1 MGNKLNSMNTR
12 LGDDGATDIGDRLR
26 LAKNHERVEAYG
38 AIDELNC
45 AIGMVVAKAG
55 LPKAVFECLLQ
66 VQRELIDLAGEL
78 YVPKR
83 MVMASVHVE
92 RLERELDAF
101 NQPLQSLKESIL
113 PGGGPM
119 AAACHFARAVARRA
133 ERRTWTLVE
142 LEEQIAGSDKLLR
155 SSQNTSVNPEI
166 LRYLNRLSDL
176 LLAVAQTLARQER
189 GS

>member
-119 AAACHFARAVARRA
+119 AAACHFARAVARRFA
-133 ERRTWTLVE
+133 H
-142 LEEQIAGSDKLLR
+142 
-155 SSQNTSVNPEI
+155 
-166 LRYLNRLSDL
+166 
-176 LLAVAQTLARQER
+176 AVACYPQAIGGMALSGPAQGFSRLFCQADR
-189 GS
+189 LV

>member
-1 MGNKLNSMNTR
+1 MGNKLNRIDMR
-12 LGDDGATDIGDRLR
+12 LGDDGTTEIGDGLR

-66 VQRELIDLAGEL
+66 VQRELVDLAGEL

-83 MVMASVHVE
+83 MAIASLHVE

-101 NQPLQSLKESIL
+101 NQPLLSLEESIL

-133 ERRTWTLVE
+133 ERRAWTLVE
-142 LEEQIAGSDKLLR
+142 LEEQIAGSEKLLR
-155 SSQNTSVNPEI
+155 STQNTDVNPDT

-176 LLAVAQTLARQER
+176 LFSVARTLARHEQ